1 MASLVFEE
9 GNYVDCTIRSDLA
22 DTANTASTGKIQ
34 KSVSRTESAI
44 WKFDRPNRNPRFIP
58 FLDVPLSGDGD
69 NSHHILVR
77 LTGTWSE
84 TSGALV
90 TETLNVTTRPATA
103 TWNKYNG
110 SDAWTTPGGRDD
122 VVPQSTYTGN
132 LVAGTAGTFRGLPLS
147 RHQAISM
154 LLNDETN
161 ILITPRLTCSLTFRL
176 EEIGTTSLR
185 PDLVI
190 KGRYAT
196 RNRENSVR
204 SRKFGVR

>member
-9 GNYVDCTIRSDLA
+9 GNYVDCTIRSDVA
-22 DTANTASTGKIQ
+22 NTANTSSAGRIQ

-44 WKFDRPNRNPRFIP
+44 WKFTRPTRNSRFIP
-58 FLDVPLSGDGD
+58 FVDVDLTGDGD

-77 LTGTWSE
+77 LTSSWSE
-84 TSGALV
+84 TDGALV
-90 TETLNVTTRPATA
+90 VETLNVSTRPANA

-110 SDAWTTPGGRDD
+110 SDDWTTAGGRDD
-122 VVPQSTYTGN
+122 VEQYSTYTGN
-132 LVAGTAGTFRGLPLS
+132 LVAGTPGSFRGLPLS
-147 RHQAISM
+147 RHQTMSM
-154 LLNDETN
+154 LLKDETN
-161 ILITPRLTCSLTFRL
+161 ILITPRLTCNFTFRL
-176 EEIGTTSLR
+176 EEIGSVSLR

-196 RNRENSVR
+196 RNRENTIR